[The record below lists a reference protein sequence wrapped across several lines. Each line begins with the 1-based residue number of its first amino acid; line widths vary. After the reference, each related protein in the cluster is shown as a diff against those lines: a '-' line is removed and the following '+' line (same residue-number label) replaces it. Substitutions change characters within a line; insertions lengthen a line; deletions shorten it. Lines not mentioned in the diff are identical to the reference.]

1 MAKKYYILNQE
12 YPAGPVRGDVLVW
25 EGEVWNSSKE
35 RDPVYLTRYLW
46 DFDGFYFLTPK
57 EHLVEL
63 VAASDLE
70 DPKQFHTAPHGKR
83 RIWNMQSLA

>member
-1 MAKKYYILNQE
+1 MAKKYYILDYE

-25 EGEVWNSSKE
+25 EGEMWNSLRGE
-35 RDPVYLTRYLW
+35 EQVLLTRYLW
-46 DFDGFYFLTPK
+46 DFDGFYFLTPR

-63 VAASDLE
+63 VAERDLE
-70 DPKQFHTAPHGKR
+70 DPKLFHTVHHGKR